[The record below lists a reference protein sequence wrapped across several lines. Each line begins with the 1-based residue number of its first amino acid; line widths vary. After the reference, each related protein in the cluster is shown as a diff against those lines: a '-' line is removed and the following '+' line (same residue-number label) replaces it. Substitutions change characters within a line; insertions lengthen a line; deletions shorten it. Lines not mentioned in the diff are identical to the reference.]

1 MIIRPLGQASVQ
13 NLQRHGLKPIS
24 AGMAGGLRF
33 SAEPGV
39 EPRGGNVSVTRP
51 DSDAGATRPDGN
63 ASATRPDSDAGA
75 WPCMGSLLN
84 GLKFFVSRIFPEL
97 RSRPDAVTQAHSTSL
112 LVRALVGSLAAL
124 AEAPQGSRK
133 AVKELA
139 RLSELSQGDLISLP
153 EGWKSL
159 SSSLDE
165 LQRAS
170 LLALRTKVLGR
181 EAALAAVLK
190 QVSPDIS
197 DQAAG
202 VLKQIRKALDE
213 RFVNVFIQ
221 EPLEE
226 LCTLISLSSIEQLED
241 NQVKI
246 AELLNIL
253 YTGLYELGLNEEG
266 KRMPR
271 EDVLSAYFR
280 ALPESTAQSMLS
292 GLWYAKLLKIHM
304 MMFGRPL
311 PSSSEIGE
319 LLAYNNSSSM
329 AGCLGMWAEKEAFV
343 QAQPALRQVGK
354 KLMQAEAAQD
364 RRAGSKVLSDLDL
377 LVNKTEEIAGGL
389 TNEFIEDVRSLIKT
403 GLNLLRDAKTN
414 PAGPLNEHSLQRL
427 DDASLG
433 HLRQALRLHPLGLEL
448 DLAAADEIA
457 RQRVEGHGR
466 RAVQGMMDVLRTL
479 AGEKVHMPALLR
491 QLRDLSGLELQRLL
505 HLVELGQFA
514 SGLKESDCL
523 ALARETCAQ
532 AVDQLSRTRQTV
544 VVRNVMRHMSLL
556 KSLEVA
562 FGKIVSSTKPALAQ
576 KAYKDGGMEIGLQL
590 DATYRLLSVM
600 VETLYGLLPEMIER
614 DDSEATIELCEQ
626 MLALLGTL
634 SDFEVLSGSFYSALQ
649 GQYGVAYDPAA
660 DRAAVV
666 VTDAARATLAPE
678 LERGVLASAG
688 SNRKIVLPING
699 QPREFVVSRW
709 FHEDGIEHGAI
720 SLSVRGGAA
729 DGRAVRFMWPDPASP
744 DARLQAMGAAL
755 QALDRLAGVHI
766 ESLTGLMNYKY
777 MAGAVIK
784 GLWGMGVHAP
794 FTLADGLAIHPDG
807 KAELDFDV
815 KQNADDSLDME
826 ATVTFSSIRKA
837 RGVRPDG
844 TLVFVT
850 LNPDAASWAQAR
862 FTVNVSPD
870 GGQIKVVGLPQFR
883 HHFELE
889 SIHE

>member
-1 MIIRPLGQASVQ
+1 MNTAPLGQSNAQSLQ
-13 NLQRHGLKPIS
+13 PPGPQPGPAHGANNLTFNMESG
-24 AGMAGGLRF
+24 A
-33 SAEPGV
+33 
-39 EPRGGNVSVTRP
+39 EPRGGH
-51 DSDAGATRPDGN
+51 AGA
-63 ASATRPDSDAGA
+63 ASRRG
-75 WPCMGSLLN
+75 GLLN
-84 GLKFFVSRIFPEL
+84 GLKLLVSYALPPAR
-97 RSRPDAVTQAHSTSL
+97 TQQAAPAQAPTVKR

-124 AEAPQGSRK
+124 AQAPEEPFK

-139 RLSELSQGDLISLP
+139 RLSELSQGDLIGLP

-159 SSSLDE
+159 SSSMDE

-181 EAALAAVLK
+181 EEALAAVLK

-202 VLKQIRKALDE
+202 VLTQIRKALDE
-213 RFVNVFIQ
+213 RFVNVFLR

-226 LCTLISLSSIEQLED
+226 LCTLLSLSSDLSLSLSSNAQVED
-241 NQVKI
+241 ERSKI
-246 AELLNIL
+246 AELLSTL
-253 YTGLYELGLNEEG
+253 YTGLCELCVNEGGRRLEFQ
-266 KRMPR
+266 
-271 EDVLSAYFR
+271 DVLHAHFQT
-280 ALPESTAQSMLS
+280 LPESTAQRMLFGLRKTKLMDIHFMLS
-292 GLWYAKLLKIHM
+292 RWDTSTPDEALICGKSQGLLCTL
-304 MMFGRPL
+304 RP
-311 PSSSEIGE
+311 
-319 LLAYNNSSSM
+319 
-329 AGCLGMWAEKEAFV
+329 WARKEAFV

-377 LVNKTEEIAGGL
+377 LVNKTKEIAGGL
-389 TNEFIEDVRSLIKT
+389 TNEFIEDVRSLTKI

-448 DLAAADEIA
+448 DLAAADEIT
-457 RQRVEGHGR
+457 RQRMEGHGR

-491 QLRDLSGLELQRLL
+491 QLRDLSGLELRRLL

-514 SGLKESDCL
+514 SGLTENDCL
-523 ALARETCAQ
+523 TLAQETCAQ

-556 KSLEVA
+556 KSLEAA

-576 KAYKDGGMEIGLQL
+576 KAYQDGGMEIGLQL

-600 VETLYGLLPEMIER
+600 VETLYGLLPEMMKR
-614 DDSEATIELCEQ
+614 DNSESAIELCEQ
-626 MLALLGTL
+626 TLGLLGTL
-634 SDFEVLSGSFYSALQ
+634 SDFEVLPGSFYSALQ
-649 GQYGVAYDPAA
+649 DQYGVAYDPAA
-660 DRAAVV
+660 DRATVV
-666 VTDAARATLAPE
+666 VTDAARAALAPE
-678 LERGVLASAG
+678 LERGVLASADTAQ
-688 SNRKIVLPING
+688 RVALVVDG

-709 FHEDGIEHGAI
+709 FHEDGIEHDAI

-755 QALDRLAGVHI
+755 QALDQLAGVHI

-784 GLWGMGVHAP
+784 GLWGMGAHAP
-794 FTLADGLAIHPDG
+794 FKLADGLAIHPDG

-815 KQNADDSLDME
+815 KQNADDSLDVE
-826 ATVTFSSIRKA
+826 TTVTFSNIRKA

-889 SIHE
+889 SIQQ